1 MSRNSNQGIT
11 RKTLESYENQCAAL
25 GEDWRRLQDLL
36 RACRDSSA
44 DQDQLEG
51 TYISL
56 RSNLAC
62 DYPILTYW
70 RDGGYGLTP
79 GINRLLDGA
88 PDLSA
93 LVDGVRR
100 PDCPVQ
106 RWWKTV
112 ADALDKV
119 TDDLG
124 RARIQLEQ
132 GKEAI
137 LPPELLRHDTHVPF
151 PIRKVLR
158 SIALVAGCV
167 LVVGTLYV
175 MRNFLG
181 FWAPEAGSGL
191 VVTEDMPDE
200 VKIQGVLNLMND
212 AFRTNDLDRF
222 MTVFANDFRDEE
234 GNGRTALRVALQAL
248 KQKGEFQTVYLDWS
262 RFRITERNG
271 LLDVRPIY
279 VEIPDDRFSIHLGFK
294 PYGDK
299 LLIATGSS
307 T

>member
-1 MSRNSNQGIT
+1 MSRKAHPGINEQ
-11 RKTLESYENQCAAL
+11 TLREYEEQCAGL

-36 RACRDSSA
+36 RACQDASA

-51 TYISL
+51 RYISL
-56 RSNLAC
+56 RSNLSC

-70 RDGGYGLTP
+70 RDGGYGLTA

-88 PDLSA
+88 PDISA
-93 LVDGVRR
+93 LINAARQ
-100 PDCPVQ
+100 PDNTVQ
-106 RWWKTV
+106 RWWKAV
-112 ADALDKV
+112 AEALDKV
-119 TDDLG
+119 TRDLNH
-124 RARIQLEQ
+124 ARSQLEQ
-132 GKEAI
+132 GKDAV

-151 PIRKVLR
+151 PIRKILR
-158 SIALVAGCV
+158 GMAIVVGCV
-167 LVVGTLYV
+167 LAATTFYV

-181 FWAPEAGSGL
+181 FWAPEAGSAL

-200 VKIQGVLNLMND
+200 VKIQGVLGLMNE
-212 AFRTNDLDRF
+212 AFRANDLDRF
-222 MTVFANDFRDEE
+222 MTVIANDFRDDE

-248 KQKGEFQTVYLDWS
+248 KEKGEFQTVYLDWS

-279 VEIPDDRFSIHLGFK
+279 VELPDDRFSIHLGFK